1 MFSYHI
7 RNHNGMITTYLG
19 YHFDVTLNLRGGE
32 EDERC
37 FVAK

>member
-1 MFSYHI
+1 
-7 RNHNGMITTYLG
+7 MITTYFG
-19 YHFDVTLNLRGGE
+19 YHFDVTLDLRGGE

>member
-1 MFSYHI
+1 
-7 RNHNGMITTYLG
+7 MITAYFD
-19 YHFDVTLNLRGGE
+19 YHFDVTLDLRGGE